1 MKWGRTAV
9 RRRCGRRCGFTLL
22 EVLLAV
28 ALGALLMVAANT
40 FVLSMSEL
48 WGRGAEVRLFD
59 QHVRGVTR
67 FIENLQRQA
76 VVLEEARA
84 QGDATTLVRFGRP
97 AGYDALDTPLL
108 VFEVPQA
115 PGVCVWP
122 GPPLPAVVC
131 AWQVTAD
138 EGLTLLWQ
146 SRLEEGF
153 GEVRPR
159 KTLVSPFVTAMSYEY
174 FDPEA
179 EAWSREARPLAD
191 APGQYRVPTRVRF
204 TFAYDGMTRE
214 VSVQLPAV
222 SGGAP
227 LR

>member
-1 MKWGRTAV
+1 MTRGRA
-9 RRRCGRRCGFTLL
+9 GGFTLL

-28 ALGALLMVAANT
+28 ALGALLIVAANT

-48 WGRGAEVRLFD
+48 WGRGSEVRLFD

-67 FIENLQRQA
+67 FVENLQRQA
-76 VVLEEARA
+76 VVPEEVLA
-84 QGDATTLVRFGRP
+84 QGNATTLVRFGTP
-97 AGYDALDTPLL
+97 AGYDGLDTPLL
-108 VFEVPQA
+108 TFEVPQA
-115 PGVCVWP
+115 PGACVWP

-153 GEVRPR
+153 GETRPR
-159 KTLVSPFVTAMSYEY
+159 KTLVSPFVTAIAYEY
-174 FDPEA
+174 FDA
-179 EAWSREARPLAD
+179 DSEAWSREGRPLAD
-191 APGQYRVPTRVRF
+191 APGQYRVPARVRL
-204 TFAYDGMTRE
+204 TFEYDGMTRE
-214 VSVQLPAV
+214 VSVELPAV

-227 LR
+227 SR